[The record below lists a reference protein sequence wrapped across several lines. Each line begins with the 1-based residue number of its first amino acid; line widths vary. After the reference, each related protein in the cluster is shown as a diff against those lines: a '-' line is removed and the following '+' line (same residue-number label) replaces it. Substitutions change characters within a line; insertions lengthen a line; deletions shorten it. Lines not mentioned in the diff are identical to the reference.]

1 MMVTK
6 RMSDH
11 AEMKIEECF
20 NEFKPPGP
28 AAPNFKEGAGLPPRP
43 GPMSPPVNPHY
54 RASVLQI
61 HL

>member
-1 MMVTK
+1 MVTK
-6 RMSDH
+6 RISDRP
-11 AEMKIEECF
+11 EMKVEECF
-20 NEFKPPGP
+20 NEFLPPGP